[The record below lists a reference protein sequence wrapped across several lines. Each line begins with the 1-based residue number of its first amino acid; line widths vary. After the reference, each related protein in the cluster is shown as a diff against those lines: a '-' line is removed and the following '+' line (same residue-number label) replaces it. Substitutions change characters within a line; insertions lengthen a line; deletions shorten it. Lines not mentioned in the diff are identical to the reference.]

1 MRTFALLAA
10 LTAAA
15 TAATSA
21 SAQDVQRSIALTP
34 PPKTRTLPDP
44 LPLKFVGPPTTGAIT
59 PLDLATRLYK
69 FADDSM
75 MGRLAGSPYND
86 KGTDYI
92 AAELKRLGLKPAGEN
107 GGYFQSPLI
116 QRTFSDAS
124 YIGVGDKRFA
134 LWKDFAP
141 RHQGDTLATLSGA
154 PVVFGGSWGDSTTYL
169 APEAA
174 AGKIVLFR
182 LGPGPDGRP
191 NYASVNRS
199 VLSGRYASAAA
210 IAVAQLDWL
219 PPGYLEHNYA
229 APEAALK
236 VDAAAADKRPPYFY
250 VTDALASA
258 LLGAPL
264 ASATTGA
271 AGLPTNA
278 RLLETTGVAPGR
290 NVLAI
295 LPGSDPKLR
304 GEYVV
309 IGAHD
314 DHIGF
319 SQTPVDH
326 DSVKAVMM
334 HAAPQGADSPEAKP
348 TPEQW
353 AAIRVTID
361 SLRRLHPSRP
371 DSIYNGADD
380 DGSGSMSLLEIAER
394 FATSSTRPKRSIV
407 FAWHVGEEEG
417 MLGSSYFTDHPTV
430 SRDSIVAQLNIDMIG
445 RGRSTDATGESKD
458 GKLLHGGPGYL
469 QLIGSR
475 RLSTE
480 LGDIVEQT
488 NARKKLGLTFD
499 YALDANGHPQNIYC
513 RSDHYSYARYGIP
526 IVFFTTGGH
535 ADYHQVT
542 DEPQY
547 IDYDHMATIATLV
560 HATAVDV
567 ANLDHRPVVDKP
579 KPDPHGTCQQ

>member
-1 MRTFALLAA
+1 MRAHALLLV
-10 LTAAA
+10 LTLS
-15 TAATSA
+15 TAA
-21 SAQDVQRSIALTP
+21 SAQDVKRSITLTP
-34 PPKTRTLPDP
+34 PPKSAALPNP
-44 LPLKFVGPPTTGAIT
+44 LPIKFVGPPTTGAIT

-86 KGTDYI
+86 KATDYI
-92 AAELKRLGLKPAGEN
+92 AAELKRLGLAPAGEN
-107 GGYFQSPLI
+107 GGYFQSPLT
-116 QRTFSDAS
+116 QRTFSESS
-124 YIGVGDKRFA
+124 YVSVGDKRFS

-141 RHQGDTLATLSGA
+141 RHQGDTLAVLSNV
-154 PVVFGGSWGDSTTYL
+154 PVVFGGTWGDSTTYL
-169 APEAA
+169 APDAA
-174 AGKIVLFR
+174 AGKIVLVR
-182 LGPGPDGRP
+182 LGAGADGRP

-199 VLSGRYASAAA
+199 VLTARFASAAA
-210 IAVAQLDWL
+210 IAVAQLDWV
-219 PPGYLEHNYA
+219 PPGYAEHNYA
-229 APEAALK
+229 QPEAALK
-236 VDAAAADKRPPYFY
+236 VDASAADKRPPYFY
-250 VTDALASA
+250 VTDAMASA
-258 LLGAPL
+258 LIGAPL
-264 ASATTGA
+264 ASATTGM
-271 AGLPTNA
+271 AGQQVSA
-278 RLLETTGVAPGR
+278 RLLDNTGVAPGR

-295 LPGSDPKLR
+295 LRGSDPKLR
-304 GEYVV
+304 GQYVV

-314 DHIGF
+314 DHVGF
-319 SQTPVDH
+319 NFTPVDH

-334 HAAPQGADSPEAKP
+334 HAAPQGADSPDPKP

-353 AAIRVTID
+353 AAIRTTID
-361 SLRRLHPSRP
+361 SLRKLHPSRP

-380 DGSGSMSLLEIAER
+380 DGSGSMGLLEIAER
-394 FATSSTRPKRSIV
+394 FATSAVRPKRSIL

-445 RGRSTDATGESKD
+445 RGRATDATGESKEHV
-458 GKLLHGGPGYL
+458 LLHGGPGYL

-480 LGDIVEQT
+480 LGDIVEKT
-488 NARKKLGLTFD
+488 NTRGKFGLKFD
-499 YALDANGHPQNIYC
+499 YALDANGHQQNIYC

-526 IVFFTTGGH
+526 VTFFTTGGH

-547 IDYDHMATIATLV
+547 IDYEHMATVAKLV
-560 HATAVDV
+560 HATAVNV

-579 KPDPHGTCQQ
+579 KPDPRGTCQQ